1 MREMDVTDGEP
12 AWVQSARNAI
22 LDNRK
27 IVAIKLVWS
36 HTDLALKEIKN
47 LVETGGLDD
56 PERIARLPFKHDDEV
71 PIEHDLDMP
80 RKDTGCFP
88 TSALGHAPD
97 EPRRIDMVRP
107 GHAVVSS
114 DLAPKIWVG
123 EDELPPS
130 AARWLDPDVPIPD
143 DVELIPSVADG
154 ADSWMLFGIALVPI
168 VFALLLLPDLPASW
182 TDERAAERYGNTG
195 LFLSLVGIAIALVRG
210 GRRAARRAA
219 DAKAGRRRYG
229 LFLGPDAL
237 LFRGTTPDPCV
248 LLPRAAV
255 TAARTLI
262 KRVSGTAGYQVLV
275 VDYRGAD
282 GEPAPA
288 PELFGPYTPS
298 GDEMVERINRWAT

>member
-1 MREMDVTDGEP
+1 M
-12 AWVQSARNAI
+12 
-22 LDNRK
+22 
-27 IVAIKLVWS
+27 WS
-36 HTDLALKEIKN
+36 S
-47 LVETGGLDD
+47 
-56 PERIARLPFKHDDEV
+56 PPQ
-71 PIEHDLDMP
+71 
-80 RKDTGCFP
+80 
-88 TSALGHAPD
+88 
-97 EPRRIDMVRP
+97 
-107 GHAVVSS
+107 
-114 DLAPKIWVG
+114 IWVG

-168 VFALLLLPDLPASW
+168 GFALLLLPDLPASW

-195 LFLSLVGIAIALVRG
+195 FFLSLVGIAIALVRG

-237 LFRGTTPDPCV
+237 LYRGTTPDGCV

-255 TAARTLI
+255 TAARTVH
-262 KRVSGTAGYQVLV
+262 RTVSGTSGHHVLV

-282 GEPAPA
+282 GEPASA
-288 PELFGPYTPS
+288 ELFGPYTPS
-298 GDEMVERINRWAT
+298 DDEMVERINRWAT

>member
-1 MREMDVTDGEP
+1 M
-12 AWVQSARNAI
+12 
-22 LDNRK
+22 
-27 IVAIKLVWS
+27 
-36 HTDLALKEIKN
+36 
-47 LVETGGLDD
+47 
-56 PERIARLPFKHDDEV
+56 
-71 PIEHDLDMP
+71 
-80 RKDTGCFP
+80 
-88 TSALGHAPD
+88 
-97 EPRRIDMVRP
+97 
-107 GHAVVSS
+107 SS

-154 ADSWMLFGIALVPI
+154 AVSWMLFGIALVPI
-168 VFALLLLPDLPASW
+168 GFALLLLPDLPASW
-182 TDERAAERYGNTG
+182 TAERADERYGNTG
-195 LFLSLVGIAIALVRG
+195 LFLILVGIAIALVRG

-237 LFRGTTPDPCV
+237 LFRGTTPDGCV

-262 KRVSGTAGYQVLV
+262 KRASDRPGYQTLL
-275 VDYRGAD
+275 VDYQGAD

-288 PELFGPYTPS
+288 PEVFGPYTPFS
-298 GDEMVERINRWAT
+298 NEEIVERINRWAT